1 LITFTSNGS
10 FDNFEKSL
18 KKMQKIDFK
27 ALLEAEAERGR
38 QALIRATP
46 RDSGVAASSWSYTV
60 SQNGGRIRIIWRNN
74 DVENG
79 FPVVV
84 ALQYGYGTGTGG
96 YVQGRDFINPAMR
109 PVFDA
114 IADNI
119 WKAVT
124 SA

>member
-1 LITFTSNGS
+1 VTFESSGS
-10 FDNFEKSL
+10 FDKFERSL
-18 KKMQKIDFK
+18 KKMQKLNFEQF
-27 ALLEAEAERGR
+27 LRG
-38 QALIRATP
+38 QALKGVNALRAATP
-46 RDSGVAASSWSYTV
+46 RNSGVAASSWGYQIR
-60 SQNGGRIRIIWRNN
+60 QNRGGITITWTNN

-84 ALQYGYGTGTGG
+84 ALQYGYATGTGG

-109 PVFDA
+109 PVFDD
-114 IADNI
+114 IANDI

>member
-1 LITFTSNGS
+1 MIEFVSTGS

-18 KKMQKIDFK
+18 KKMQKLNFRSLI
-27 ALLEAEAERGR
+27 EAEAERGR
-38 QALIRATP
+38 QALIKATP
-46 RDSGVAASSWSYTV
+46 RDSGIAAASWGYKID
-60 SQNGGRIRIIWRNN
+60 QNGGGITITWTNS

-84 ALQYGYGTGTGG
+84 MLQYGHGTGTGG
-96 YVQGRDFINPAMR
+96 YVQGHDFINPAMR
-109 PVFDA
+109 PVFDT